1 MDWILSDFIWIFF
14 GYCHTDENTNSDNSW
29 IHIRIFFIDTDV
41 DTVFIWNRID
51 TGLDNYPD
59 PDFFLK

>member
-1 MDWILSDFIWIFF
+1 MK
-14 GYCHTDENTNSDNSW
+14 
-29 IHIRIFFIDTDV
+29 IRIQIIVGYIFVYFFIDTDV